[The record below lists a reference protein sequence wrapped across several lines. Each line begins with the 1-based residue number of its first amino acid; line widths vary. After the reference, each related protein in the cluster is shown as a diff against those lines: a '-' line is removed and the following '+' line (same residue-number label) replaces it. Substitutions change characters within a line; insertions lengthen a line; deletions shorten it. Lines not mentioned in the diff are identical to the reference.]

1 MPFARP
7 WTGAPALH
15 PHLRAMPIPRR
26 TLLAL
31 IAATPT
37 RAAEDPLALLARP
50 GHLAIMRHADAP
62 GGGDPGG
69 FRLDDCAT
77 QRNLGPLGRAQA
89 TRLGDRL
96 REAGITH
103 LRVLTSQ
110 WCRTRETA
118 RLLGFA
124 PPEDLPI
131 LNSFF
136 ADRPAGPART
146 DALRAWIATAVDE
159 PTLLVTHQV
168 NITALTGIFPA
179 SAELLVLRRAPL
191 TVAARLPPA

>member
-1 MPFARP
+1 MP
-7 WTGAPALH
+7 L
-15 PHLRAMPIPRR
+15 PRR

-31 IAATPT
+31 LAATPA
-37 RAAEDPLALLARP
+37 RAENPLALLARP

-69 FRLDDCAT
+69 FRLDDCTT
-77 QRNLGPLGRAQA
+77 QRNLGPIGRAQA
-89 TRLGDRL
+89 THLGDRL
-96 REAGITH
+96 RNAGIAQ
-103 LRVLTSQ
+103 LRLLTSQ

-136 ADRPAGPART
+136 ADRAEGPAQT
-146 DALRAWIATAVDE
+146 EALHAWIAAAPLDQ

-168 NITALTGIFPA
+168 NITALTGMFPA

-191 TVAARLPPA
+191 TIAARLPPP